1 MFNLIYMFWLH
12 WIFIA
17 ARRLSLVVAGRDNS
31 SSWCMGFSLRRLLLL
46 PAAGSRA
53 LGLQELSL
61 LGSRE
66 QPQRLWCM
74 GLVALRHVVS
84 FQTRDQRMVNLF
96 KISV

>member
-1 MFNLIYMFWLH
+1 MFNLTYMFWLH

-17 ARRLSLVVAGRDNS
+17 ARRLSLVVASRDNS
-31 SSWCMGFSLRRLLLL
+31 SSWCMGFSLRQLLLL
-46 PAAGSRA
+46 LATGSRA

-66 QPQRLWCM
+66 QPQQLWCM
-74 GLVALRHVVS
+74 GLVALQHVVS
-84 FQTRDQRMVNLF
+84 FQTRDQRMINLF